1 MSDPTRFSAETAT
14 MSPVVVVLA
23 LALLLGLQPVTTD
36 LYLPTLPALRTDL
49 NAPMGGVQLTL
60 SVLMMSFGLGQ
71 LLLGPVADRVG
82 RRPVL
87 LSGLLLYTAAAL
99 LAAMAPSITLVVLC
113 RAVQGLGL
121 AAAVVCA
128 RAMLRDLYE
137 PQQGARIMAKAMSGL
152 GLIAMLSP
160 ALGGLIA
167 AAWGWRAAMLAL
179 ACFSACALVFVAA
192 RVPETLR
199 QRNPHAT
206 QMRPLLAAWRHIALH
221 RSFVAY
227 GLMNSLSYGALYT
240 FLAGSS
246 FIYIGVLG
254 SSRQSYGLLVGICAG
269 TYMLGT
275 FWCRH
280 LLRNKTLPETIGL
293 GAFFTLAGAV
303 LMAAIAFG
311 APATPLTITIAQ
323 CLFIFGHGVLQPCGQ
338 AGVVGPFPRHA
349 GAASALS
356 GFAIAAT
363 AFAVGAW
370 LSLALDQ
377 SIAPW
382 ALTHA
387 FLALLCALTAWTLV
401 QRLDRAVGSVIQSSP
416 G

>member
-1 MSDPTRFSAETAT
+1 MSDTGKFSTVAPE
-14 MSPVVVVLA
+14 MSPAVAVLA

-36 LYLPTLPALRTDL
+36 LYLPALPALRADL
-49 NAPMGGVQLTL
+49 AAPMGGVQLTL
-60 SVLMMSFGLGQ
+60 SALMIAFGLGQ
-71 LLLGPVADRVG
+71 LLLGPVADRMG

-87 LSGLLLYTAAAL
+87 LAGLLLYTVAAVLAAL
-99 LAAMAPSITLVVLC
+99 SPSIGIVVLC

-128 RAMLRDLYE
+128 RAMLRDLFE
-137 PQQGARIMAKAMSGL
+137 PLQGARIMARALSGL

-160 ALGGLIA
+160 AVGGLVA
-167 AAWGWRAAMLAL
+167 AAWGWRASMLAI
-179 ACFSACALVFVAA
+179 AVFSACALAFTAL
-192 RVPETLR
+192 RVSETLR
-199 QRNPHAT
+199 QRNPNAT
-206 QMRPLLAAWRHIALH
+206 RLRDLLSAWRHIARH
-221 RSFVAY
+221 PDFVAY
-227 GLMNSLSYGALYT
+227 GLMTSLSYGALYT
-240 FLAGSS
+240 FLAGSA
-246 FIYIGVLG
+246 FIYIDVLG
-254 SSRQSYGLLVGICAG
+254 TSRQSYGLLVGICAG

-280 LLRNKTLPETIGL
+280 LLRQKTLPEAIRL
-293 GAFFTLAGAV
+293 GAFFTLAGAAS
-303 LMAAIAFG
+303 MAAIAFG

-338 AGVVGPFPRHA
+338 AGVVGPFARHA

-363 AFAVGAW
+363 AFGVGAW

-377 SIAPW
+377 SVAPW
-382 ALTHA
+382 AFTHA
-387 FLALLCALTAWTLV
+387 SLAFACALTAWTLV
-401 QRLDRAVGSVIQSSP
+401 QRVGKVHGVATQPSP

>member
-1 MSDPTRFSAETAT
+1 MSDQTKSGVGAMA
-14 MSPVVVVLA
+14 MSPAVAVLA

-36 LYLPTLPALRTDL
+36 LYLPALPAMRADL
-49 NAPMGGVQLTL
+49 AAPMGGVQLTL
-60 SVLMMSFGLGQ
+60 SALMICFGLGQ

-87 LSGLLLYTAAAL
+87 LLGLLLYTVAAVLAAL
-99 LAAMAPSITLVVLC
+99 SPTIGMVVLC

-121 AAAVVCA
+121 AASVVCA
-128 RAMLRDLYE
+128 RAMLRDLYD
-137 PQQGARIMAKAMSGL
+137 PLQGARIMARALSGL

-167 AAWGWRAAMLAL
+167 AAWGWRASMLTIA
-179 ACFSACALVFVAA
+179 AFSACALAFTAL

-199 QRNPHAT
+199 QRNAQAT
-206 QMRPLLAAWRHIALH
+206 HLRPLLSAWRHIALH
-221 RSFVAY
+221 PGFVAY
-227 GLMNSLSYGALYT
+227 GLMTSLSYAALYT

-254 SSRQSYGLLVGICAG
+254 TSRQTYGLLVGICAG

-280 LLRNKTLPETIGL
+280 LLRHKTLPETIRL

-303 LMAAIAFG
+303 LMVAIASG
-311 APATPLTITIAQ
+311 APATALTITLAQ

-363 AFAVGAW
+363 AFGVGAW

-377 SIAPW
+377 SVAPW

-387 FLALLCALTAWTLV
+387 TLALACALTAWTLV
-401 QRLDRAVGSVIQSSP
+401 QRLDKVKAVATQPSP